1 MEQIKNAEKCPFCG
15 ANEFAEAKSR
25 FVSPIDDGFKGS
37 VLYHTICLEC
47 GSVVRSFIKDT
58 EPFINKK

>member
-1 MEQIKNAEKCPFCG
+1 MNMDKYIEKCPFCG
-15 ANEFAEAKSR
+15 ATGFTEAKSR
-25 FVSPIDDGFKGS
+25 FVSPVDDGFHGS

-47 GSVVRSFIKDT
+47 GSVVRSFIKDK